1 MKMTFSKVMQ
11 LVLMFYGLARKYA
24 DSVTGGSASRGCL
37 IYEKNS
43 TLFIKTGES
52 ADKTLDG
59 GLSDGTLSLSLTLI
73 DG

>member
-37 IYEKNS
+37 IYEKN
-43 TLFIKTGES
+43 T
-52 ADKTLDG
+52 A
-59 GLSDGTLSLSLTLI
+59 
-73 DG
+73 